1 MKIVITGVTG
11 MKSRGGDAL
20 ATTICQQLQARFP
33 EAEIHMFT
41 PTPEFDAT
49 RLVKMG
55 VIVDKNSLHHYHTQ
69 SLLSKG
75 RMVAASFLGRNAKGI
90 QESKD
95 LLRSADLVVCTGGDI
110 FSSDYGS
117 FDHFLVPLREA
128 IAGGAKVVQHAM
140 SVGPFKTDAEVRQ
153 WMAVATRCLLITTR
167 ERRTYDYLTQT
178 LKLPATQVQH
188 AADPAFLL
196 VPPRA
201 EVVKDMASF
210 YGLKPGLSTIAF
222 APSHGVSMYSKTDYA
237 NYMRV
242 WEGLVRHAAEKMGLQ
257 VLLIPHVQRDEV
269 IEDDCIPCTELVRR
283 CGFNPAI
290 RMASGDLTGSEL
302 KGLIST
308 CDLVVAERMHA
319 AIAGL
324 SSGRPTALVGYSI
337 KAFGV
342 AGDLF
347 GAEQSDGK
355 HVIPVKDFLRDDGT
369 AKKWMESRW
378 ADRERTGELIRKNL
392 PEVCA
397 RAHKSFDL
405 IADLFKPGAKP
416 A

>member
-1 MKIVITGVTG
+1 MKIIITGVTG

-20 ATTICQQLQARFP
+20 ATTICQQLQRRFSK
-33 EAEIHMFT
+33 AEIHMFT

-49 RLVKMG
+49 RLVKM
-55 VIVDKNSLHHYHTQ
+55 VIIVDRNPLHNLHNR
-69 SLLSKG
+69 SG
-75 RMVAASFLGRNAKGI
+75 RLRLAVSRINGRLTPDIQAAKKF
-90 QESKD
+90 
-95 LLRSADLVVCTGGDI
+95 LRSADLVVCTGGDI
-110 FSSDYGS
+110 FSSDYGT
-117 FDHFLVPLREA
+117 FEPFLRPLREA
-128 IAGGAKVVQHAM
+128 LSGGAKVVQHAM
-140 SVGPFKTDAEVRQ
+140 SVGPFKTEAEVKQ
-153 WMAVATRCLLITTR
+153 WMAVASRCALITTR
-167 ERRTYDYLTQT
+167 ERRSYDYLTQK
-178 LKLPATQVQH
+178 LKLPAAKVH
-188 AADPAFLL
+188 HIADPAFLL
-196 VPPRA
+196 EPPA
-201 EVVKDMASF
+201 PEVVADMARF
-210 YGLKPGLSTIAF
+210 YGLQPGRPTVAF
-222 APSHGVSMYSKTDYA
+222 APSHGVSMYSNTDYA

-283 CGFNPAI
+283 CGFNPSI

-347 GAEQSDGK
+347 GDELADGK

-369 AKKWMESRW
+369 AKKWLESRW
-378 ADRERTGELIRKNL
+378 ADRDHTGELIRKNL

-405 IADLFKPGAKP
+405 IADLFSPVSGR
-416 A
+416 

>member
-1 MKIVITGVTG
+1 MRIVITGVTG
-11 MKSRGGDAL
+11 LKSRGTDAL
-20 ATTICQQLQARFP
+20 VTTICQQLRLRFP
-33 EAEIHMFT
+33 DADLHVLT
-41 PTPEFDAT
+41 PTPDFDST
-49 RLVKMG
+49 RLAKMG
-55 VIVDKNSLHHYHTQ
+55 VITDQNRLHALRSLTGRVR
-69 SLLSKG
+69 LALSCVN
-75 RMVAASFLGRNAKGI
+75 RRLSVGI
-90 QESKD
+90 QVTKE

-117 FDHFLVPLREA
+117 FDPFLVPLREA
-128 IAGGAKVVQHAM
+128 LSGGAKVVQHAM
-140 SVGPFKTDAEVRQ
+140 SIGPFKTEVEVNQ
-153 WMAVATRCLLITTR
+153 WRAVASQSSLITTR
-167 ERRTYDYLTQT
+167 EQRTYDYLTQ
-178 LKLPATQVQH
+178 KLGLPSSQVYRT
-188 AADPAFLL
+188 ADPAFLL
-196 VPPRA
+196 APPSNA
-201 EVVKDMASF
+201 VVKDMAIF
-210 YGLKPGLSTIAF
+210 YGLKQGAPTIAF

-242 WEGLVRHAAEKMGLQ
+242 WEGLVRHAVEKMGVQ
-257 VLLIPHVQRDEV
+257 ALLIPHVQRDEV
-269 IEDDCIPCTELVRR
+269 IEDDCILCTEIVRR

-347 GAEQSDGK
+347 GEEQSDGT

-392 PEVCA
+392 PEVRA